1 MALLVSTMAKLNKA
15 GVTKMKKLLAIIA
28 LITLTGCASIVD
40 MIPSRWDANQAKII
54 TDIQVQIKH
63 FDCKGNQTQQLGLLA
78 SNVEWFDIYAKTKP
92 TKDIAKLTDT
102 ITNTVKEYQDRLK
115 TGPVS
120 PLYCDLKVKI
130 IKQQTDILAGSV
142 QGRF

>member
-1 MALLVSTMAKLNKA
+1 MKRLLVVLSFT
-15 GVTKMKKLLAIIA
+15 G
-28 LITLTGCASIVD
+28 LTGCASIME
-40 MIPSRWDANQAKII
+40 MIPSRWDANQARVI
-54 TDIQVQIKH
+54 TDIQVQVKH
-63 FDCKGNQTQQLGLLA
+63 FDCRGDQTQQLGLLA

-92 TKDIAKLTDT
+92 TKDIARLTGT
-102 ITNTVKEYQDRLK
+102 ITATVKEYQDRLK
-115 TGPVS
+115 AGPVS

>member
-1 MALLVSTMAKLNKA
+1 MKRLLVVLSFT
-15 GVTKMKKLLAIIA
+15 G
-28 LITLTGCASIVD
+28 LTGCASIME
-40 MIPSRWDANQAKII
+40 MIPSRWDANQARVI
-54 TDIQVQIKH
+54 TDIQVQVKH
-63 FDCKGNQTQQLGLLA
+63 FDCKGNQTQQLGSLA

-92 TKDIAKLTDT
+92 TKDIARLTGT
-102 ITNTVKEYQDRLK
+102 ITATVKEYQDRLK
-115 TGPVS
+115 AGPVS

>member
-1 MALLVSTMAKLNKA
+1 MRPNN
-15 GVTKMKKLLAIIA
+15 MKKLLVILA
-28 LITLTGCASIVD
+28 LVSLTGCASIVD
-40 MIPSRWDANQAKII
+40 MIPSRWDVNQAKVI
-54 TDIQVQIKH
+54 TDIQVQVTH
-63 FDCKGNQTQQLGLLA
+63 FDCRGDQAQQLRLLA
-78 SNVEWFDIYAKTKP
+78 LNIEWFNTYAKTKP
-92 TKDIAKLTDT
+92 TKDIAKLTGT
-102 ITNTVKEYQDRLK
+102 VTATVKEYQDRLK